1 VSIVIR
7 LLTLGVIAVGLIG
20 ALSSCKGTN
29 ADMNS
34 VQVRIVSGWVVEVV
48 GSAEE
53 TWQMQLGPL
62 RGAAEQFQDEVARM
76 SPLEAYAADWSIGRY
91 NIRPS
96 TAGAALDWAF
106 AQGIAEDFGYHH
118 RPSDEELVRQIMD
131 DAQAGTL
138 VKLILTQLRADHPG
152 LGALDWETIEATDQ
166 YVAKLYSG
174 YLGAGGA
181 WEAWR
186 SNLIPGD
193 EAKLRLGCTEDG
205 MRCAVVEQHRPGPI
219 R

>member
-1 VSIVIR
+1 MSILIK
-7 LLTLGVIAVGLIG
+7 LLMLGLTAGGLIG

-29 ADMNS
+29 AEMSS

-48 GSAEE
+48 GSAED

-62 RGAAEQFQDEVARM
+62 RGAAEQFQDEVART
-76 SPLEAYAADWSIGRY
+76 SPLEAYAANWSIGRY

-96 TAGAALDWAF
+96 TARAALEWAF
-106 AQGIAEDFGYHH
+106 AQDIAGDFGYHH

-131 DAQAGTL
+131 DTQAAVL
-138 VKLILTQLRADHPG
+138 VKVILSQLRADHPG
-152 LGALDWETIEATDQ
+152 LSALDWETIEAIDQ
-166 YVAKLYSG
+166 YIAKLYSG

-181 WEAWR
+181 WEVWR

-193 EAKLRLGCTEDG
+193 EARLRLGCTEDG
-205 MRCAVVEQHRPGPI
+205 TRCALVEQHRPGSE